1 MGIKTEDNLKRSKSN
16 FGKHVKIL
24 LFVVLMGVFFRN
36 LGISVINIG
45 LPSFIISLSG
55 TLTAYGIV
63 IGIFSV
69 TQALFQFPFAAASDK
84 YGRRLVVLIG
94 MIIYVIGTFLCFI
107 AQDIV
112 QLIIF
117 RAIQGAG
124 AYTSI
129 LQAIIGDIYEKE
141 EHGKGMGL
149 YALSMSLGIFG
160 GIVIGGYISSYFG
173 FRNIFSISGI
183 LTIISGVVMII
194 FLKEKGNK
202 KAKSDLEGLKN
213 ENKMS
218 LNLENVKTLLQ
229 ERQFIITIFL
239 NSVRWFIFGGIMAYL
254 IWVLQ
259 VQFILDEIQTSYA
272 LILIVAT
279 YIIFVF
285 FSGRLTDRH
294 SPRKMM
300 LIGQIVVIAF
310 SLSFLTS
317 IVFNLIV
324 FLFIST
330 LIGIGL
336 ALYEPAGN
344 TLLLNI
350 IEKIDPNLKGTG
362 IGFNNAI
369 GFLCSAIG
377 PIVISSLGE
386 IYIFLPFYLI
396 NGLLVITFFIT
407 LKLVKK

>member
-36 LGISVINIG
+36 LGISVVNIG

-84 YGRRLVVLIG
+84 YGRRLIVLIG

-149 YALSMSLGIFG
+149 YALSMSLGYFG
-160 GIVIGGYISSYFG
+160 GIVIGGYISSYLG
-173 FRNIFSISGI
+173 FKNIFSISGI

-194 FLKEKGNK
+194 FLEKGNRK
-202 KAKSDLEGLKN
+202 VKSDLESPKN

-218 LNLENVKTLLQ
+218 LNLENIKILLQ
-229 ERQFIITIFL
+229 EKQFIITIFL

-272 LILIVAT
+272 LILIVAA
-279 YIIFVF
+279 YITSVF
-285 FSGRLTDRH
+285 ISGRLTDRY

-300 LIGQIVVIAF
+300 LIGQIIVIIFA
-310 SLSFLTS
+310 LSFLT
-317 IVFNLIV
+317 IFVFNLIV
-324 FLFIST
+324 FLTIST
-330 LIGIGL
+330 LVGIGL
-336 ALYEPAGN
+336 AFYEPAGN

-362 IGFNNAI
+362 IGFNNTI

-377 PIVISSLGE
+377 PIIISSLGE
-386 IYIFLPFYLI
+386 IYIFAPFYLI
-396 NGLLVITFFIT
+396 NGLIIITFFLT

>member
-36 LGISVINIG
+36 LGISVVNIG
-45 LPSFIISLSG
+45 LPSFIIDLSG

-63 IGIFSV
+63 IGIFAV
-69 TQALFQFPFAAASDK
+69 TQALFQFPFADASDK
-84 YGRRLVVLIG
+84 YGRRLVVFIG
-94 MIIYVIGTFLCFI
+94 LIIYIIGTFLCFI

-149 YALSMSLGIFG
+149 YALSMSLGTFG

-202 KAKSDLEGLKN
+202 KVKTDLESPKN

-218 LNLENVKTLLQ
+218 LNLANVKILLQ
-229 ERQFIITIFL
+229 ERHFIINIFL

-259 VQFILDEIQTSYA
+259 VQFILDEIQTSYV
-272 LILIVAT
+272 LILIVAA
-279 YIIFVF
+279 YITFVVI
-285 FSGRLTDRH
+285 SGRLTDRH

-300 LIGQIVVIAF
+300 LVGRIIVIIF

-324 FLFIST
+324 FLIITT
-330 LIGIGL
+330 LVGIGL

-350 IEKIDPNLKGTG
+350 IEKIDPDLKGTG

-377 PIVISSLGE
+377 PIIISFLGE
-386 IYIFLPFYLI
+386 IDTFLPFHLI

>member
-1 MGIKTEDNLKRSKSN
+1 MGIKTENNLKRSKSN

-24 LFVVLMGVFFRN
+24 LFVILFGVFSRN
-36 LGISVINIG
+36 LGISVVNIG

-69 TQALFQFPFAAASDK
+69 TQSLFQFPFAAASDK
-84 YGRRLVVLIG
+84 YGRRLVVFIG
-94 MIIYVIGTFLCFI
+94 LIIYIVGTFLCFI
-107 AQDIV
+107 AQDIA

-149 YALSMSLGIFG
+149 YALSMSLGYFG
-160 GIVIGGYISSYFG
+160 GVVIGGYISSYLG
-173 FRNIFSISGI
+173 FRHIFSISGI
-183 LTIISGVVMII
+183 LTILSGVVMFI
-194 FLKEKGNK
+194 FLKEKGNNK
-202 KAKSDLEGLKN
+202 VKSNLESPKN

-218 LNLENVKTLLQ
+218 LNLENIKILLK
-229 ERQFIITIFL
+229 ERQFIITILL

-259 VQFILDEIQTSYA
+259 VQFILDEIQTSYVS
-272 LILIVAT
+272 IIIVAA

-285 FSGRLTDRH
+285 ISGRLTDRH

-300 LIGQIVVIAF
+300 LIGQIIVIIFA
-310 SLSFLTS
+310 LSFLTS

-324 FLFIST
+324 FIIITT

-377 PIVISSLGE
+377 PIVISVLGE

-396 NGLLVITFFIT
+396 NGLIVITFFIT

>member
-1 MGIKTEDNLKRSKSN
+1 MGIKTKDNLKSSKSN

-24 LFVVLMGVFFRN
+24 LCVVLMGVFFRN
-36 LGISVINIG
+36 LGISVVNIG
-45 LPSFIISLSG
+45 LPSFIIDLSG

-63 IGIFSV
+63 IGIFAV

-84 YGRRLVVLIG
+84 YGRRLVVFIG
-94 MIIYVIGTFLCFI
+94 LIIYIIGTFLCFI

-149 YALSMSLGIFG
+149 YALSMSLGTFG

-173 FRNIFSISGI
+173 FRNIFSISGV

-194 FLKEKGNK
+194 FLKEKENK
-202 KAKSDLEGLKN
+202 PNLESPKN
-213 ENKMS
+213 ENKMT
-218 LNLENVKTLLQ
+218 LNLANVKILLQ

-259 VQFILDEIQTSYA
+259 VQFILDEIQTSYV
-272 LILIVAT
+272 LILIVAAYVT
-279 YIIFVF
+279 FVVI
-285 FSGRLTDRH
+285 SGRLTDRH

-300 LIGQIVVIAF
+300 LVGQIIVIFF

-324 FLFIST
+324 FLIITT
-330 LIGIGL
+330 LVGIGL

-350 IEKIDPNLKGTG
+350 IEKIDPDLKGTG
-362 IGFNNAI
+362 IGLNNAI

-377 PIVISSLGE
+377 PIVISFLGE
-386 IYIFLPFYLI
+386 IDVFLPFHLI
-396 NGLLVITFFIT
+396 NGLVIITFFIT

>member
-1 MGIKTEDNLKRSKSN
+1 MGIKTEDNLKRSKNN

-24 LFVVLMGVFFRN
+24 LFIILMGVFFRN
-36 LGISVINIG
+36 LGISVVNIG
-45 LPSFIISLSG
+45 LPSFIIDLSG

-69 TQALFQFPFAAASDK
+69 TQAVFQFPFAAASDK
-84 YGRRLVVLIG
+84 YGRRLIVLIG
-94 MIIYVIGTFLCFI
+94 LIIYIIGTFLCFI

-141 EHGKGMGL
+141 DHGKGMGL
-149 YALSMSLGIFG
+149 YALSMSLGYFG
-160 GIVIGGYISSYFG
+160 GIVIGGYISAYLG

-183 LTIISGVVMII
+183 LTIISGVVMVI

-202 KAKSDLEGLKN
+202 KVKSDLGSSKN

-218 LNLENVKTLLQ
+218 LNLENIKILLQ
-229 ERQFIITIFL
+229 EGQFTITIFL

-272 LILIVAT
+272 LILIVAA

-285 FSGRLTDRH
+285 ISGRLTDRH

-300 LIGQIVVIAF
+300 LVGQIVVIFFALPF
-310 SLSFLTS
+310 FTS

-324 FLFIST
+324 FLIIST
-330 LIGIGL
+330 FVGIGL

-344 TLLLNI
+344 TLLLII

-377 PIVISSLGE
+377 PIVISILGE

-396 NGLLVITFFIT
+396 IGLIVITFFLT

>member
-24 LFVVLMGVFFRN
+24 LFVILMGVFFRN
-36 LGISVINIG
+36 LGISVVNIG
-45 LPSFIISLSG
+45 LPSFILDLSG

-69 TQALFQFPFAAASDK
+69 TQSMFQFPFAAASDK

-94 MIIYVIGTFLCFI
+94 LIIYIIGTFLCFI
-107 AQDIV
+107 AQNII
-112 QLIIF
+112 QLIVF

-129 LQAIIGDIYEKE
+129 LQAIIGDIYDKE

-149 YALSMSLGIFG
+149 YALSMSLGYFG
-160 GIVIGGYISSYFG
+160 GIVIGGYISSYLG

-183 LTIISGVVMII
+183 LTIISGIVMII

-202 KAKSDLEGLKN
+202 KLKSDLESSKN

-218 LNLENVKTLLQ
+218 LNLENIKILLQ

-259 VQFILDEIQTSYA
+259 VQFILDEIQTSYV
-272 LILIVAT
+272 LILIVAV

-285 FSGRLTDRH
+285 ISGRLTDRH
-294 SPRKMM
+294 SPRRMM
-300 LIGQIVVIAF
+300 MVGQVVVILFA
-310 SLSFLTS
+310 LSFLTS
-317 IVFNLIV
+317 IVFNLII
-324 FLFIST
+324 FLIITTFV
-330 LIGIGL
+330 GIGL

-350 IEKIDPNLKGTG
+350 IERIDPDLKGTG

-386 IYIFLPFYLI
+386 IFIFLPFYLI
-396 NGLLVITFFIT
+396 NGLVVITFFIT

>member
-24 LFVVLMGVFFRN
+24 LFVILLGVFSRN
-36 LGISVINIG
+36 LGISVVNIG
-45 LPSFIISLSG
+45 LPSFIIDLSG

-69 TQALFQFPFAAASDK
+69 TQSVFQFPFAAASDK
-84 YGRRLVVLIG
+84 YGRRPIILIG
-94 MIIYVIGTFLCFI
+94 MVIYIIGTFLCFI
-107 AQDIV
+107 AQDIA

-124 AYTSI
+124 AYSSI

-141 EHGKGMGL
+141 DHGKGMGL
-149 YALSMSLGIFG
+149 YALSMSLGTFG
-160 GIVIGGYISSYFG
+160 GIVIGGYISSYLG
-173 FRNIFSISGI
+173 FRNIFSISGS
-183 LTIISGVVMII
+183 LTIISGVVMFI

-202 KAKSDLEGLKN
+202 KAKTDLESPKN

-218 LNLENVKTLLQ
+218 LNLENIKILLQ
-229 ERQFIITIFL
+229 EGQFIITILL

-259 VQFILDEIQTSYA
+259 VQFILDEIQTSYV
-272 LILIVAT
+272 LIFIVAA
-279 YIIFVF
+279 YITFVF
-285 FSGRLTDRH
+285 ISGRLTDRH

-300 LIGQIVVIAF
+300 LIGQIIVIIF
-310 SLSFLTS
+310 SLSFLTN

-324 FLFIST
+324 FLIITTFV
-330 LIGIGL
+330 GIGL

-350 IEKIDPNLKGTG
+350 IDKIDPNLKGTG

-377 PIVISSLGE
+377 PIVISTLGE

-396 NGLLVITFFIT
+396 NGLVAITFFLT

>member
-24 LFVVLMGVFFRN
+24 LFVILMGVFFRN
-36 LGISVINIG
+36 LGISVVNIG

-69 TQALFQFPFAAASDK
+69 TQSVFQFPFAAASDK

-94 MIIYVIGTFLCFI
+94 LIIYIIGTFLCFI

-149 YALSMSLGIFG
+149 FALSMSLGYFG
-160 GIVIGGYISSYFG
+160 GIVIGGYISSYLG

-202 KAKSDLEGLKN
+202 KVKSDLESPKN

-218 LNLENVKTLLQ
+218 LNLENIKILIQ

-239 NSVRWFIFGGIMAYL
+239 NSVRWFIFGGIIAYL

-272 LILIVAT
+272 LILIVAA

-285 FSGRLTDRH
+285 ISGRLTDRH

-300 LIGQIVVIAF
+300 LVGQVVVIFFA
-310 SLSFLTS
+310 LPFLTS

-324 FLFIST
+324 FLIITIFV
-330 LIGIGL
+330 GIGL

-350 IEKIDPNLKGTG
+350 IEKIDPDLKGTG

-377 PIVISSLGE
+377 PIVISALGE

-396 NGLLVITFFIT
+396 NGLVVITFFIT